1 MATSRKKALDYAYD
15 LIATPRAHLRVE
27 LRQTKS
33 GVSLL
38 YRNRLLTR
46 VYLNRSGMAAAS
58 AMAQALGVRVPALGN
73 GVESLASTGLL
84 FRVLSLSTLDYRN
97 PASYELAER
106 LLGEAAA
113 MRRSDSEL

>member
-1 MATSRKKALDYAYD
+1 MAYAYE
-15 LIATPRAHLRVE
+15 LISRPRAHLRVD
-27 LRQTKS
+27 LRQTRS

-58 AMAQALGVRVPALGN
+58 AMAEALGVRPPAVGQ
-73 GVESLASTGLL
+73 GVEAPASTGLL
-84 FRVLSLSTLDYRN
+84 YRVLALSNLDYRN
-97 PASYELAER
+97 PLSYEIADR

-113 MRRSDSEL
+113 MRRSGSDL